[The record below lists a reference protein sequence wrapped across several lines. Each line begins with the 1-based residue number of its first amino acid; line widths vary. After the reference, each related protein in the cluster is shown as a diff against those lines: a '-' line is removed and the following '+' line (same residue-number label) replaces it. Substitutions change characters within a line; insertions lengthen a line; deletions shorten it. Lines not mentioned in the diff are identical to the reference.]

1 MYVSLDKKQH
11 EFEEHYAQ
19 MPWLAV
25 PFVDQDRLA
34 DLKRRFR
41 VVGIPHL
48 PILKSEDGLLVT
60 PNGRKDIHERGVK
73 TIPDWNKTVILNKER
88 ELHRIQE
95 EKDLQALN
103 EKLTLIQLE
112 KTRALQAQAL

>member
-1 MYVSLDKKQH
+1 
-11 EFEEHYAQ
+11 

-25 PFVDQDRLA
+25 PFSEQGRLLT
-34 DLKRRFR
+34 LKQLYR
-41 VVGIPHL
+41 VIGIPHL

-73 TIPDWNKTVILNKER
+73 TIPDWNKTVLLNKER
-88 ELHRIQE
+88 ELQRIQE

-112 KTRALQAQAL
+112 KTRALQAQALQTQETGVIIGANLNA